1 MNRGNRML
9 GLLGAAILALSLTA
23 RAPARAQATNERQC
37 TTMDLTGMTIIN
49 DCNGDVVTLTSGTM
63 TTCVEA
69 VFDASGGKHAVVQVQ
84 GMGFGVGSSSQYV
97 FHINALASIQLP
109 SSSTD
114 VVTAVASADLIA
126 QGSATNEVVDV
137 LLHVTVDAN
146 GSPTAMVDKMSMHCQ
161 G

>member
-1 MNRGNRML
+1 MTRRNRMP
-9 GLLGAAILALSLTA
+9 GLLGAAILALCLTA
-23 RAPARAQATNERQC
+23 LPPARAQVATQRQC
-37 TTMDLTGMTIIN
+37 TTMDLTGMTIAN

-63 TTCVEA
+63 TTCVQA

-97 FHINALASIQLP
+97 FHINALSSIQLP

-114 VVTAVASADLIA
+114 VVTALASAALIA
-126 QGSATNEVVDV
+126 QGSAPNEVADV

-146 GSPTAMVDKMSMHCQ
+146 GNPTAMVDKMSMHCQ